1 MKMSDCL
8 SSKKRDFL
16 HAANDGIMLLL
27 AESSPLIQTAQRP
40 DAFSDWMPFEGADLE
55 NPASAAAF
63 RELLAPAA
71 SFRSLLRK
79 NAAEAAGTLL
89 EHLCTALADSLTLLQ
104 EDVFDATAAER
115 ITEELAEFPLIFAAL
130 ASAALRPWEEA
141 VRAYW
146 IHLLYRK
153 LEKTSGSARRAT
165 LKNLLA
171 QTAIVGTPIMTR
183 LFSNQMNRFPWT
195 QKNARRLL
203 AVVFQLLGATL
214 DEKGDL
220 QLEKHFWRQLSPLDP
235 FLRYFSAAVQRAF
248 PAGLQEISPLA
259 RQTHQL
265 RYYLDEALVTFI
277 RQSYPLCATDRE
289 RLLRYDVE
297 CKMQGFS
304 PSTSEPARL
313 HNKIKEGRAVSHG
326 WNYKRVYYFHAE
338 FILNQA
344 GEFLFMDLRH
354 PAENR
359 LEAIINTSSFNYAN
373 QNDRLH
379 QLLDYH
385 YDPKGAAD
393 SERKDP
399 TLRKQALRGCHA
411 PAFDS
416 KKERQ
421 NRWRYQRAVKRT
433 TRKLKRPENGRA
445 FLGIR

>member
-8 SSKKRDFL
+8 SSKKREL
-16 HAANDGIMLLL
+16 LRAANDGIMLLL
-27 AESSPLIQTAQRP
+27 AESSPLIQASQGPDTFLGWRP
-40 DAFSDWMPFEGADLE
+40 FEAADFEEPATVAAFSEF
-55 NPASAAAF
+55 
-63 RELLAPAA
+63 LAPAA

-79 NAAEAAGTLL
+79 TASEAAGTLL
-89 EHLCTALADSLTLLQ
+89 ERLCTTITHSLTLLQ
-104 EDVFDATAAER
+104 KDVFDAKAAEQ

-130 ASAALRPWEEA
+130 ASAALMPWEEP

-153 LEKTSGSARRAT
+153 LEKTSGTTRRET

-171 QTAIVGTPIMTR
+171 QTAIVGTPVMTR
-183 LFSNQMNRFPWT
+183 LFNNQMACFPWT

-214 DEKGDL
+214 NEKGDL
-220 QLEKHFWRQLSPLDP
+220 QLEKHFWRRLSPLDP

-248 PAGLQEISPLA
+248 PAGLHEISPLA

-289 RLLRYDVE
+289 RLLRYDAE
-297 CKMQGFS
+297 CKMQGLS
-304 PSTSEPARL
+304 PSTAEPARL
-313 HNKIKEGRAVSHG
+313 HNKIKQGRAVSHG

-359 LEAIINTSSFNYAN
+359 LEAIINTSSFNYAD
-373 QNDRLH
+373 QNDHLH
-379 QLLDYH
+379 RLLDYH

-393 SERKDP
+393 PERKDP
-399 TLRKQALRGCHA
+399 TLRKQALRGCRA

-421 NRWRYQRAVKRT
+421 NRWRYQRAVKRM
-433 TRKLKRPENGRA
+433 TRKLKRLESGRA